1 MKNASKN
8 EVKIALISII
18 GAGIITAGFVIS
30 QGNIKSKN
38 DNYVSNIKEEVQQEE
53 PIELTYKV
61 VNEDL
66 ERYTVVVDKELE
78 NKEINDLVKKV
89 LAGNPNVEDY
99 FEIYIFT
106 DEENA
111 KNFDGKKENI
121 ETRVTIL
128 PDNRFKLESYR
139 NMVESR

>member
-8 EVKIALISII
+8 EVKIALTSII

-38 DNYVSNIKEEVQQEE
+38 DNYVSNIKEDVQQEE
-53 PIELTYKV
+53 STELTYKV
-61 VNEDL
+61 VNENL

-78 NKEINDLVKKV
+78 NEELNDLVKKV
-89 LAGNPNVEDY
+89 LEGNPNVEDY

-139 NMVESR
+139 NIVE

>member
-18 GAGIITAGFVIS
+18 GAGIITAGFVTS

-38 DNYVSNIKEEVQQEE
+38 DNYVSNIKEEIQQEE
-53 PIELTYKV
+53 PTELTYKV

-106 DEENA
+106 NEENA

-139 NMVESR
+139 NIVE

>member
-53 PIELTYKV
+53 STELTYKV

-66 ERYTVVVDKELE
+66 ERYTVVIDKELE
-78 NKEINDLVKKV
+78 NEELNDLVKKV

-106 DEENA
+106 NEENA

-139 NMVESR
+139 NMVE

>member
-53 PIELTYKV
+53 STELTYKV

-78 NKEINDLVKKV
+78 NEEINDLVKKV

-106 DEENA
+106 NEENA

-121 ETRVTIL
+121 ETRATIL

-139 NMVESR
+139 NMAE

>member
-78 NKEINDLVKKV
+78 NREINDLVKKV

-106 DEENA
+106 NEENA
-111 KNFDGKKENI
+111 KNFDGKKENV

-139 NMVESR
+139 NMVE

>member
-53 PIELTYKV
+53 STELTYKV

-106 DEENA
+106 NEENA
-111 KNFDGKKENI
+111 KNFDGKKENV

-139 NMVESR
+139 NMVE

>member
-53 PIELTYKV
+53 PTELTYKV

-66 ERYTVVVDKELE
+66 ERYSVVVDKELE
-78 NKEINDLVKKV
+78 NEEINDLVKKV
-89 LAGNPNVEDY
+89 LAGNSNVEDY

-106 DEENA
+106 NEENA
-111 KNFDGKKENI
+111 KNFDGKKENV

-139 NMVESR
+139 NMVE

>member
-38 DNYVSNIKEEVQQEE
+38 DNYVSNIKEGVQQEE
-53 PIELTYKV
+53 PTELTYKV

-66 ERYTVVVDKELE
+66 EKYTVVVDKELE
-78 NKEINDLVKKV
+78 NKEINDLAKKV
-89 LAGNPNVEDY
+89 LAANPNVEDY

-106 DEENA
+106 NEENA

-128 PDNRFKLESYR
+128 PENRFKLESYR
-139 NMVESR
+139 NMVE

>member
-53 PIELTYKV
+53 PTELTYKV

-66 ERYTVVVDKELE
+66 EKYIVVVDKELE
-78 NKEINDLVKKV
+78 NEEINDLVKKV

-106 DEENA
+106 NEENA

-128 PDNRFKLESYR
+128 PENRFKLESYR
-139 NMVESR
+139 NMVE

>member
-53 PIELTYKV
+53 PTELTYKV

-66 ERYTVVVDKELE
+66 EKYTVVVDKELE

-106 DEENA
+106 NEENA
-111 KNFDGKKENI
+111 KNFDGKKENV

-139 NMVESR
+139 NMVE

>member
-38 DNYVSNIKEEVQQEE
+38 NNYVSNIKEKVQQEE
-53 PIELTYKV
+53 TTELTYKV

-139 NMVESR
+139 NMVE

>member
-38 DNYVSNIKEEVQQEE
+38 DNYVSNIKEEVQQGEST
-53 PIELTYKV
+53 ELTYKV

-139 NMVESR
+139 NMVE

>member
-53 PIELTYKV
+53 PTELTYKV

-78 NKEINDLVKKV
+78 NREINDLVKKV

-106 DEENA
+106 NEENA
-111 KNFDGKKENI
+111 KNFDGKKENV

-139 NMVESR
+139 NMVE

>member
-1 MKNASKN
+1 MKNSSKN

-53 PIELTYKV
+53 PTELTYKV

-139 NMVESR
+139 NMVE

>member
-53 PIELTYKV
+53 VTELSYKV

-78 NKEINDLVKKV
+78 NEELNDLVKKV

-106 DEENA
+106 NEENA

-139 NMVESR
+139 NMAE

>member
-53 PIELTYKV
+53 STELTYKV

-66 ERYTVVVDKELE
+66 EKYTVVVDKELE
-78 NKEINDLVKKV
+78 NEELNDLVKKV

-106 DEENA
+106 NEENA

-139 NMVESR
+139 NMVE

>member
-38 DNYVSNIKEEVQQEE
+38 DNYVSNIKEGVQQEE
-53 PIELTYKV
+53 PTELTYKV

-66 ERYTVVVDKELE
+66 EKYTVVVDKELE
-78 NKEINDLVKKV
+78 NKEINDLAKKV
-89 LAGNPNVEDY
+89 LAANPNVEDY

-106 DEENA
+106 NEENA

-128 PDNRFKLESYR
+128 PDNRFKLESYL
-139 NMVESR
+139 NMVE

>member
-8 EVKIALISII
+8 EVRIALISII

-38 DNYVSNIKEEVQQEE
+38 DNYISNVKEEVQQEE
-53 PIELTYKV
+53 VTELTYKI

-78 NKEINDLVKKV
+78 NEELNDLVKKI
-89 LAGNPNVEDY
+89 LAQNPNVEDY

-106 DEENA
+106 NEENA

-139 NMVESR
+139 NMVE

>member
-53 PIELTYKV
+53 PTELTYKV

-66 ERYTVVVDKELE
+66 EKYTVVVDKELE
-78 NKEINDLVKKV
+78 NEELNDLVKKV
-89 LAGNPNVEDY
+89 LTGNPNVEDY

-106 DEENA
+106 NEENA
-111 KNFDGKKENI
+111 KNFDGKKENV

-139 NMVESR
+139 NMVE

>member
-8 EVKIALISII
+8 EVRIALISII

-38 DNYVSNIKEEVQQEE
+38 DNYVSNMKEEVQQEE
-53 PIELTYKV
+53 VTELTYKV

-66 ERYTVVVDKELE
+66 ERYTVVVDKQLE
-78 NKEINDLVKKV
+78 NEELNDLVKKI
-89 LAGNPNVEDY
+89 LAGKQNLEDY

-106 DEENA
+106 NEENA

-139 NMVESR
+139 NMVE

>member
-53 PIELTYKV
+53 PTELTYKV

-66 ERYTVVVDKELE
+66 ERYSVVVDKELE
-78 NKEINDLVKKV
+78 NKEINDLIKKV
-89 LAGNPNVEDY
+89 LAGNSNVEDY

-106 DEENA
+106 SEENA
-111 KNFDGKKENI
+111 KKFDGKKENI

-139 NMVESR
+139 NMVE

>member
-53 PIELTYKV
+53 TTELTYKV

-66 ERYTVVVDKELE
+66 EKYTVVVDKELE
-78 NKEINDLVKKV
+78 NEELNDLVKKV
-89 LAGNPNVEDY
+89 LTGNPNVEDY

-106 DEENA
+106 NEENA

-121 ETRVTIL
+121 ETRATIL

-139 NMVESR
+139 NMVE

>member
-53 PIELTYKV
+53 PTELTYKV

-66 ERYTVVVDKELE
+66 ERYSVVVDKELE

-128 PDNRFKLESYR
+128 PENRFKLESYR
-139 NMVESR
+139 NMVE

>member
-53 PIELTYKV
+53 PTELTYKV

-66 ERYTVVVDKELE
+66 ERYSVVVDKELE
-78 NKEINDLVKKV
+78 NEEINDLVKKV
-89 LAGNPNVEDY
+89 LAGNSNVEDY

-106 DEENA
+106 SEENA
-111 KNFDGKKENI
+111 KKFDGKKENI

-139 NMVESR
+139 NMVE

>member
-38 DNYVSNIKEEVQQEE
+38 DNYVSNIKEEVQQEKST
-53 PIELTYKV
+53 ELTYKV

-78 NKEINDLVKKV
+78 NKEINDLAKKV
-89 LAGNPNVEDY
+89 LAENPNIEDY

-106 DEENA
+106 NEENA

-128 PDNRFKLESYR
+128 PENRFKLESYR
-139 NMVESR
+139 NMVE

>member
-53 PIELTYKV
+53 STELTYKV

-139 NMVESR
+139 NMVE

>member
-53 PIELTYKV
+53 STELTYKV

-111 KNFDGKKENI
+111 KNFDGKKENV

-139 NMVESR
+139 NMVE

>member
-53 PIELTYKV
+53 TTELTYKV

-66 ERYTVVVDKELE
+66 ERYTIVVDKELE
-78 NKEINDLVKKV
+78 NEEINDLVKKV

-106 DEENA
+106 NEENA

-121 ETRVTIL
+121 ETRATIL

-139 NMVESR
+139 NMAE

>member
-53 PIELTYKV
+53 PTELTYKV

-66 ERYTVVVDKELE
+66 EKYTVVVDKELE
-78 NKEINDLVKKV
+78 NEELNDLVKKV

-106 DEENA
+106 NEENA

-139 NMVESR
+139 NMVE

>member
-53 PIELTYKV
+53 PTELTYKV

-66 ERYTVVVDKELE
+66 ERYSVVVDKELE
-78 NKEINDLVKKV
+78 NKEINDLIKKV

-106 DEENA
+106 NEENA

-128 PDNRFKLESYR
+128 PENRFKLESYR
-139 NMVESR
+139 NMVE

>member
-139 NMVESR
+139 NMVE

>member
-53 PIELTYKV
+53 STELTYKV

-106 DEENA
+106 NEENA

-128 PDNRFKLESYR
+128 PENRFKLESYR
-139 NMVESR
+139 NMVE

>member
-53 PIELTYKV
+53 PTELTYKV

-66 ERYTVVVDKELE
+66 ERYSVVVDKELE
-78 NKEINDLVKKV
+78 NKEINDLIKKV

-106 DEENA
+106 NEENA
-111 KNFDGKKENI
+111 KNFDGKKENV

-139 NMVESR
+139 NMVE

>member
-53 PIELTYKV
+53 PTELTYKV

-66 ERYTVVVDKELE
+66 EKYTVVVDKELE
-78 NKEINDLVKKV
+78 NEELNDLVKKV
-89 LAGNPNVEDY
+89 LTGNPNVEDY

-106 DEENA
+106 NEENA

-139 NMVESR
+139 NMVE

>member
-53 PIELTYKV
+53 PTELTYKV

-66 ERYTVVVDKELE
+66 EKYTVVVDKELE

-89 LAGNPNVEDY
+89 LAANPNVEDY

-106 DEENA
+106 NEENA

-139 NMVESR
+139 NMVE

>member
-53 PIELTYKV
+53 STELTYKV

-66 ERYTVVVDKELE
+66 EKYTVVVDKELE
-78 NKEINDLVKKV
+78 NEELNDLVKKV
-89 LAGNPNVEDY
+89 LAGNPSVEDY

-111 KNFDGKKENI
+111 KKFDGKKENI

-139 NMVESR
+139 NMVE

>member
-38 DNYVSNIKEEVQQEE
+38 DNYVSNIKEEVQREE
-53 PIELTYKV
+53 PTELTYKV

-78 NKEINDLVKKV
+78 NEELNDLVKKV

-106 DEENA
+106 NEENA
-111 KNFDGKKENI
+111 KNFDGEKDNI

-128 PDNRFKLESYR
+128 PDNRFKLESYY
-139 NMVESR
+139 NMVE

>member
-53 PIELTYKV
+53 STELTYKV

-106 DEENA
+106 NEENA

-139 NMVESR
+139 NMVE

>member
-38 DNYVSNIKEEVQQEE
+38 DNYVSNIKEEVQQEGST
-53 PIELTYKV
+53 ELTYKV

-66 ERYTVVVDKELE
+66 EKYTVVVDKELE
-78 NKEINDLVKKV
+78 NEELNDLVKKV

-106 DEENA
+106 NEENA
-111 KNFDGKKENI
+111 KKFDGKKENI

-128 PDNRFKLESYR
+128 PENRFKLESYR
-139 NMVESR
+139 NMVE

>member
-53 PIELTYKV
+53 PTELTYKV

-66 ERYTVVVDKELE
+66 EKYTVVVDKELE
-78 NKEINDLVKKV
+78 NKEINDLAKKV
-89 LAGNPNVEDY
+89 LAANPNVEDY

-106 DEENA
+106 NEENA

-128 PDNRFKLESYR
+128 PENRFKLESYR
-139 NMVESR
+139 NMVE